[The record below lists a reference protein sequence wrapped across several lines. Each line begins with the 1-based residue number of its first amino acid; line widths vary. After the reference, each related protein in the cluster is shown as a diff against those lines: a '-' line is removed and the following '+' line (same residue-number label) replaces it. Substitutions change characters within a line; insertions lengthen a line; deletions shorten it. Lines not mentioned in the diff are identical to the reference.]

1 MRTMF
6 FEMDILND
14 TSFMNNASFIW
25 NIKEW
30 ARARG
35 RERRSMAE
43 KGLWCGS

>member
-14 TSFMNNASFIW
+14 TSFMNNAYFIW
-25 NIKEW
+25 NKKEW
-30 ARARG
+30 E
-35 RERRSMAE
+35 RERERQRETVAE